1 MKCAFKNC
9 KNEVVSSKQFNDLVI
24 RVYLCTDHLI
34 EVAQLSSWQDGIK
47 FIEKLK
53 ERK

>member
-1 MKCAFKNC
+1 MKCVFKNC
-9 KNEVVSSKQFNDLVI
+9 NKEAVGSKQFNDLVI

-34 EVAQLSSWQDGIK
+34 EAAEMDSWSKGRE

-53 ERK
+53 SGK